1 MVYGQRAYLV
11 SRSLR
16 GSGKQCLTFF
26 YHMYGAGTGLL
37 SVYLKKEGDDEE
49 IPLWRRTGEQ
59 SISWLRG
66 LIEYESDRNYQIIFE
81 AIRGVSMRSD
91 TAIDDILFQA
101 GPCLVFP
108 PSLYSRSGRNSILIR
123 LSRQLK

>member
-16 GSGKQCLTFF
+16 GTSGKQCLTFF

-81 AIRGVSMRSD
+81 AIRGVSIRSD

-108 PSLYSRSGRNSILIR
+108 LSLYSRSGRNPILIR
-123 LSRQLK
+123 LS

>member
-1 MVYGQRAYLV
+1 MYIEASNMVYGQRAYLV

-16 GSGKQCLTFF
+16 GTSGKQCLTFF

-37 SVYLKKEGDDEE
+37 SVYLKKEGDEEE

-66 LIEYESDRNYQIIFE
+66 LIEYESDTNYQVRKTTKKQSHWNTE
-81 AIRGVSMRSD
+81 VN
-91 TAIDDILFQA
+91 Q
-101 GPCLVFP
+101 
-108 PSLYSRSGRNSILIR
+108 GR
-123 LSRQLK
+123 